1 MGGHFACRF
10 RWILLG
16 FASPEI
22 LGYNKISAL
31 LLWYLDHNFSLQSL
45 SVSGYDTYTNDITG
59 TAVPGKTLHD
69 YTSTRTLG
77 HSYVPCGTSHI
88 VHEYPYS
95 LLVQKPTVELVQQQC
110 KWVDVTV

>member
-69 YTSTRTLG
+69 IYEYSHLRTFICAMWYT
-77 HSYVPCGTSHI
+77 HI

-95 LLVQKPTVELVQQQC
+95 LLVQNLPSNLCSSSVSGWT
-110 KWVDVTV
+110 